1 MAIKYI
7 DKLKGKY
14 SVSLLFLLILMSF
27 SCVEKKVKA
36 DENPLGYDLTK
47 PKKYSMP
54 DLLQE
59 ISGIAFNKG
68 DSTIVFAQQDEDGD
82 VFRLPLGTKDE
93 TLTKFAGKGDYE
105 DIAVAKGWII
115 MLKSNGNLFSFSIN
129 ETAKEEAAN
138 VIDSKN
144 LLPKGEYEGMFADEA
159 TGNVYVLC
167 KTCKEDKGTK
177 NASGYILTLQPNG
190 SLIKSGNFIVNASQ
204 VDQLAGKK
212 KGAFH
217 PSALAMHPITKQW
230 YIVSS
235 VNKALIIADQNFK
248 IKSVHHLSSN
258 IFNQPEGIAFD
269 KDGNLYISNEGSE
282 TTNGNILKFVYQPKP
297 KK

>member
-1 MAIKYI
+1 MIINYRK
-7 DKLKGKY
+7 KLSSKY
-14 SVSLLFLLILMSF
+14 SFAFLFLIMLLALA
-27 SCVEKKVKA
+27 CVEKKVKA

-59 ISGIAFNKG
+59 ISGIAFNNG
-68 DSTIVFAQQDEDGD
+68 DSSIVYAQQDEDGD
-82 VFRLPLGTKDE
+82 VFRLPIGTKDK
-93 TLTKFAGKGDYE
+93 TATKFAGKGDYE

-115 MLKSNGNLFSFSIN
+115 MLKSNGNLYSFSIN

-159 TGNVYVLC
+159 TGKVYVLC
-167 KTCKEDKGTK
+167 KTCKQDKGTK
-177 NASGYILTLQPNG
+177 NASGYILTLQSNG
-190 SLIKSGNFIVNASQ
+190 SLKQTGNFTVNASEM
-204 VDQLAGKK
+204 DKLAGKK
-212 KGAFH
+212 KGSFH
-217 PSALAMHPITKQW
+217 PSALALHPITKEW

-258 IFNQPEGIAFD
+258 IFNQPEGLAFD
-269 KDGNLYISNEGSE
+269 KDGNMYISNEGSE
-282 TTNGNILKFVYQPKP
+282 TTSGNILKFVYQPKP
-297 KK
+297 TK

>member
-1 MAIKYI
+1 MKYI
-7 DKLKGKY
+7 KKLNNSYGL
-14 SVSLLFLLILMSF
+14 SIMVLMALL
-27 SCVEKKVKA
+27 SCACAEKKVKA
-36 DENPLGYDLTK
+36 DENPIGYDLTK

-54 DLLQE
+54 DILQE

-68 DSTIVFAQQDEDGD
+68 DSSVVYAQQDEDGA

-93 TLTKFAGKGDYE
+93 TKTKFASKGDYE
-105 DIAVAKGWII
+105 DIAIAKGWIV
-115 MLKSNGNLFSFSIN
+115 MLKSNGNLFSFSID
-129 ETAKEEAAN
+129 ETAKSEAAN
-138 VIDSKN
+138 VVDSKD

-159 TGNVYVLC
+159 SGNVYVLC

-177 NASGYILTLQPNG
+177 NASGYILSLQADG
-190 SLIKSGNFIVNASQ
+190 SLKLTGNFKVDASKI
-204 VDQLAGKK
+204 DQLAGKK

-217 PSALAMHPITKQW
+217 PSALAIHPITKEW

-235 VNKALIIADQNFK
+235 VNKAIIIADENFK

-258 IFNQPEGIAFD
+258 EFNQPEGVAFD

-282 TTNGNILKFVYQPKP
+282 TTSGNILKFVYQPNSKN
-297 KK
+297 